1 MKQILTPIFLAAV
14 LALAGSG
21 CGTMGGKEEASSPPP
36 PPPAAERQEAVTSST
51 TTTTTTTTQE
61 NTSANVDIDKL
72 PKKKGY
78 PYGIKTNTP
87 GLVKSPYA
95 PDKALVDVSRFQS
108 GNFVRCPHTGK
119 IFVVP

>member
-1 MKQILTPIFLAAV
+1 MKKISNLFLAAV
-14 LALAGSG
+14 LSLVTFG
-21 CGTMGGKEEASSPPP
+21 CGTDKASDRSSSTPPP
-36 PPPAAERQEAVTSST
+36 PPPPDAEATTSDSGSAASSST
-51 TTTTTTTTQE
+51 ESNST
-61 NTSANVDIDKL
+61 VDIDKL

-78 PYGIKTNTP
+78 PYGIKTNTS

>member
-1 MKQILTPIFLAAV
+1 MKKISTLLLAFALTMIAFGCATDGAREKT
-14 LALAGSG
+14 AGN
-21 CGTMGGKEEASSPPP
+21 PPP
-36 PPPAAERQEAVTSST
+36 PPPPDEQT
-51 TTTTTTTTQE
+51 TASDNGTQ
-61 NTSANVDIDKL
+61 TGATDGSGAVDIDKL

-78 PYGIKTNTP
+78 PYGIKTSTP

-95 PDKALVDVSRFQS
+95 ADKALVDVSRFQS

>member
-1 MKQILTPIFLAAV
+1 MKFMKKISNLFLAVV
-14 LALAGSG
+14 LSLVTFG
-21 CGTMGGKEEASSPPP
+21 CGTDKASDRSSSTPPP
-36 PPPAAERQEAVTSST
+36 PPPPDAET
-51 TTTTTTTTQE
+51 TTADAGAAA
-61 NTSANVDIDKL
+61 TSDGDSTVDIDKL

-78 PYGIKTNTP
+78 PYGIKTNTA

>member
-1 MKQILTPIFLAAV
+1 MKNFISISTAV
-14 LALAGSG
+14 LLTIAGLG
-21 CGTMGGKEEASSPPP
+21 CSTFGGGDESASRPPP
-36 PPPAAERQEAVTSST
+36 PPPDQSSST
-51 TTTTTTTTQE
+51 TTTTTTEQTTT
-61 NTSANVDIDKL
+61 TSSEQVDIDKL

-78 PYGIKTNTP
+78 PYGIKTTTA

>member
-1 MKQILTPIFLAAV
+1 MKKISTLF
-14 LALAGSG
+14 LALALTLVIFGCTTDSG
-21 CGTMGGKEEASSPPP
+21 GERRAGNPPP
-36 PPPAAERQEAVTSST
+36 PPPPDEQTAST
-51 TTTTTTTTQE
+51 DGAQTGASDG
-61 NTSANVDIDKL
+61 SATVDIDKL

-78 PYGIKTNTP
+78 PYGIKTSTT

>member
-1 MKQILTPIFLAAV
+1 MKKISNLFLACIMTLIA
-14 LALAGSG
+14 SG
-21 CGTMGGKEEASSPPP
+21 CATDSSKEKSSSNPPP
-36 PPPAAERQEAVTSST
+36 PPPPDEQAAT
-51 TTTTTTTTQE
+51 TTTGDATAPSDG
-61 NTSANVDIDKL
+61 SAAVDIDKL

>member
-1 MKQILTPIFLAAV
+1 MKKISNLFLAAV
-14 LALAGSG
+14 LTFITFG
-21 CGTMGGKEEASSPPP
+21 CTTDKGTERTSSNPPP
-36 PPPAAERQEAVTSST
+36 PPPDEQT
-51 TTTTTTTTQE
+51 TASDSGTQ
-61 NTSANVDIDKL
+61 TGATDDSGAVDIDKL

>member
-1 MKQILTPIFLAAV
+1 MKKISTLFLAFILTIV
-14 LALAGSG
+14 TSSCVTG
-21 CGTMGGKEEASSPPP
+21 GGKEKAASNPPP
-36 PPPAAERQEAVTSST
+36 PPPEEQAPAPDGTGSSAPT
-51 TTTTTTTTQE
+51 E
-61 NTSANVDIDKL
+61 GSGAVDIDKL

-78 PYGIKTNTP
+78 PYGIKTSTT

-95 PDKALVDVSRFQS
+95 PDKELVDVSRFQS

>member
-1 MKQILTPIFLAAV
+1 MKKLSTLFLAF
-14 LALAGSG
+14 ALTIIGFG
-21 CGTMGGKEEASSPPP
+21 CTTDGGKEKSVSNPPP
-36 PPPAAERQEAVTSST
+36 PPPEDQT
-51 TTTTTTTTQE
+51 TTTTTTETT
-61 NTSANVDIDKL
+61 TTTTDGAVDIDKL

>member
-1 MKQILTPIFLAAV
+1 MKFMKKISTLFLAFAITIITFGC
-14 LALAGSG
+14 ASG
-21 CGTMGGKEEASSPPP
+21 GGREKSSSNPPP
-36 PPPAAERQEAVTSST
+36 PPPPDEQTAAEPTPSTSDSG
-51 TTTTTTTTQE
+51 
-61 NTSANVDIDKL
+61 VDIDKL

>member
-1 MKQILTPIFLAAV
+1 MKKISNLFFA
-14 LALAGSG
+14 LALMIMTYG
-21 CGTMGGKEEASSPPP
+21 CATDSSKEKSASNPPP
-36 PPPAAERQEAVTSST
+36 PPPPDEQAAASDAEQTGAADGSG
-51 TTTTTTTTQE
+51 
-61 NTSANVDIDKL
+61 AVDIDKL

-78 PYGIKTNTP
+78 PYGIKTSTT